1 MLIDKNI
8 KGQLNFFKLNNKL
21 TDDQSV
27 DLLYHTRV
35 KLYPFNSEQIDFAK
49 YVEFVQ
55 AEVKTLLTDVII
67 GVGKVN

>member
-21 TDDQSV
+21 TD
-27 DLLYHTRV
+27 
-35 KLYPFNSEQIDFAK
+35 
-49 YVEFVQ
+49 
-55 AEVKTLLTDVII
+55 VII

>member
-27 DLLYHTRV
+27 DLLYHTIV
-35 KLYPFNSEQIDFAK
+35 KLYPFNSEKQDLDK
-49 YVEFVQ
+49 YIEFVQ
-55 AEVKTLLTDVII
+55 SEVRALLTTELT
-67 GVGKVN
+67 

>member
-8 KGQLNFFKLNNKL
+8 KGELNFYTLNNKL

-27 DLLYHTRV
+27 DLLYHTIV
-35 KLYPFNSEQIDFAK
+35 KLYPFNSEQIDFDK